1 MCNIAIISKC
11 TPLLTGTEIFH
22 FLDQTEEASGMVL
35 TTLFQ
40 IPYTTK
46 LVIYQKQNI
55 ANTPSKCKWF
65 CDDYSKIKLRCIIII

>member
-1 MCNIAIISKC
+1 MIILKWY
-11 TPLLTGTEIFH
+11 TRIEIFH
-22 FLDQTEEASGMVL
+22 FLDQTEEASGTAL

-40 IPYTTK
+40 IPYTTQ

-55 ANTPSKCKWF
+55 ANTPGKFKWF